1 LEADKTDEL
10 EKTCIL
16 GLPIRWSRQHI
27 RILSLARECLPE
39 DCAHGVDRKK
49 MNSTGAQ
56 DWRAIALIAAGG
68 ERLLCLG
75 ESASQVR
82 AAYAG
87 AWTEVIRDEDR
98 PTVKQISLQKWA
110 GKVWQG
116 QWEHQS
122 YLTLPT
128 GRGARVSHDGDIA
141 IAEDLSAIDDE
152 LIIEPDELIADSDE
166 VGEFQELP
174 DSPEG
179 DDSE

>member
-1 LEADKTDEL
+1 
-10 EKTCIL
+10 
-16 GLPIRWSRQHI
+16 
-27 RILSLARECLPE
+27 
-39 DCAHGVDRKK
+39 

-56 DWRAIALIAAGG
+56 DWRAIAIIAAGS

-122 YLTLPT
+122 FLTLPT
-128 GRGARVSHDGDIA
+128 GRGARISHDGDVAA
-141 IAEDLSAIDDE
+141 ISEQDVAALDDDLIS
-152 LIIEPDELIADSDE
+152 EPDELIADSE
-166 VGEFQELP
+166 EIGGFQELP
-174 DSPEG
+174 DDPDS
-179 DDSE
+179 DDLD

>member
-1 LEADKTDEL
+1 MES
-10 EKTCIL
+10 I
-16 GLPIRWSRQHI
+16 G
-27 RILSLARECLPE
+27 
-39 DCAHGVDRKK
+39 KK

-87 AWTEVIRDEDR
+87 AWIEVIRDEDR

-152 LIIEPDELIADSDE
+152 LIIRIISESFRPKYQTFSIGSDSKRLAQTFRSGHFCWIKSAINSIDRRS
-166 VGEFQELP
+166 LA
-174 DSPEG
+174 
-179 DDSE
+179 